1 MYLKT
6 QVEFD
11 FIKLEQK
18 KNLTS
23 GKTHNYATF
32 IDGERNTH
40 KFYVPPAIADKVK
53 KYEFLTPVEVDLVVV
68 YGTKDKK
75 FDGLQLKDICVKTT
89 N

>member
-1 MYLKT
+1 MFLKVNT
-6 QVEFD
+6 NFD

-23 GKTHNYATF
+23 GKTHNYVTL
-32 IDGERNTH
+32 IDGERNPH

-53 KYEFLTPVEVDLVVV
+53 QYEYLTPVEVDLVVI
-68 YGTKDKK
+68 YGTKDKIY
-75 FDGLQLKDICVKTT
+75 DGLQLKDICVKTT